1 MAASWLSL
9 CPFRKTAVNQFSRVR
24 QALGR
29 SPILWGGLACAAFY
43 GGLSMLDLQ
52 GPVRQFFDGYFTAH
66 PLNYA
71 ETAMFF
77 VGLAALV
84 VKGGHVLVQNR
95 HIFESVLGP
104 GLAGGE
110 PAAASDALLARL
122 NRPPRRAD
130 HYLVRRVR
138 EALEHVR
145 RRGSAES
152 LLDELKYL
160 ADLDAARAHDSY
172 ALVRVVVWAIPILG
186 FLGTVIGITVAV
198 AHLQPEAL
206 EKSLPQVVAGLSVA
220 FNTTA
225 QALGLTMV
233 LMFTQFFVD
242 RAESRLLTVVD
253 QRAEEELIG
262 RFESVADTPDGQLV
276 AVRRMAETL
285 VKNTE
290 QLVRRQAELWQ
301 GSIDAAAQRWATM
314 AETADRRLQ
323 AALGGALAD
332 GLKGHAREMASI
344 EQAAAQENRRHWD
357 RVQQSIAQQAEG
369 LASLQA
375 GLARQVETITRA
387 VEATGQIARLEEALN
402 RNLAALAGSRNFEQT
417 VMSLAAAI
425 HLLNARLAP
434 GPADAPP
441 VHLEPA
447 RRTGQAA

>member
-9 CPFRKTAVNQFSRVR
+9 CLFRKTAVNQFSRVLQVLR
-24 QALGR
+24 R

-43 GGLSMLDLQ
+43 GGLSTLDLQ
-52 GPVRQFFDGYFTAH
+52 GPVRQFFDSYFTAH

-77 VGLAALV
+77 VGMSALV
-84 VKGGHVLVQNR
+84 VKALQVVAQNR
-95 HIFESVLGP
+95 YMKEPVLGP
-104 GLAGGE
+104 GLAGGV
-110 PAAASDALLARL
+110 PAAGADALLARL
-122 NRPPRRAD
+122 DRQAHRRD

-138 EALEHVR
+138 DALEFVR
-145 RRGSAES
+145 RHGSAES
-152 LLDELKYL
+152 LNDELKYL
-160 ADLDAARAHDSY
+160 ADLDAARAQDSY

-242 RAESRLLTVVD
+242 RAESRLLTFVD

-262 RFESVADTPDGQLV
+262 RFELVADTPDGQLV

-323 AALGGALAD
+323 AALGAALAD
-332 GLKGHAREMASI
+332 GLKGHARELASI

-357 RVQQSIAQQAEG
+357 RVQQSVTQQAES

-375 GLARQVETITRA
+375 GLARQAETITRA

-434 GPADAPP
+434 GPADSPA